1 MMIRCPYCSS
11 FVPVHEDAAPSCPDC
26 GKTPRVDTTN
36 AERPSAKRVEP
47 KARVTPT
54 PEPRKVGG
62 SFVRHA
68 KNVALGVS
76 TVVTLMACYG
86 VAYEP
91 PLGCEDDPAED
102 LDGDGYCREY
112 DCAEGDPAIH
122 DFASDPMGDG
132 IDTNCDGVDGLAGDA
147 G

>member
-1 MMIRCPYCSS
+1 MMIRCPHCSS
-11 FVPVHEDAAPSCPDC
+11 FVPVREDAAPTCPEC
-26 GKTPRVDTTN
+26 GKAPSVDTTN
-36 AERPSAKRVEP
+36 AERPSAKRAEP
-47 KARVTPT
+47 TQPKTPQPKT
-54 PEPRKVGG
+54 AGA

-91 PLGCEDDPAED
+91 LGCEDDPSED

-112 DCAEGDPAIH
+112 DCAEGDPTIH
-122 DFASDPMGDG
+122 DFAADPEGDG
-132 IDTNCDGVDGLAGDA
+132 IDTNCDGVDGIAGDA

>member
-1 MMIRCPYCSS
+1 MMIRCPHCSS
-11 FVPVHEDAAPSCPDC
+11 FVPVREDAAPTCPEC
-26 GKTPRVDTTN
+26 GKAPSVDTTN
-36 AERPSAKRVEP
+36 AERPSAKRAETPP
-47 KARVTPT
+47 KTALPKLPPKTA
-54 PEPRKVGG
+54 

-91 PLGCEDDPAED
+91 LGCEDDPSED

-122 DFASDPMGDG
+122 DFAADPEGDG
-132 IDTNCDGVDGLAGDA
+132 IDTNCDGVDGIAGDA

>member
-1 MMIRCPYCSS
+1 MMIRCPHCSS
-11 FVPVHEDAAPSCPDC
+11 FVPVREDAAPTCPEC
-26 GKTPRVDTTN
+26 GKAPSVDTTN
-36 AERPSAKRVEP
+36 AERPSAKRVDP
-47 KARVTPT
+47 KPEATPRRT
-54 PEPRKVGG
+54 QSKTGA

-91 PLGCEDDPAED
+91 LGCEDDPSED

-112 DCAEGDPAIH
+112 DCAEGDPTIH
-122 DFASDPMGDG
+122 DFAADPMGDG
-132 IDTNCDGVDGLAGDA
+132 IDTNCDGVDGIAGDA

>member
-1 MMIRCPYCSS
+1 
-11 FVPVHEDAAPSCPDC
+11 
-26 GKTPRVDTTN
+26 VDSTN
-36 AERPSAKRVEP
+36 AERPSAKRAEP
-47 KARVTPT
+47 KTQPKTA
-54 PEPRKVGG
+54 GG

-91 PLGCEDDPAED
+91 LGCEDDPSED
-102 LDGDGYCREY
+102 LDDDGYCREY
-112 DCAEGDPAIH
+112 DCAEGDPTIH
-122 DFASDPMGDG
+122 DFAADPMGDG
-132 IDTNCDGVDGLAGDA
+132 IDTNCDGVDGIAGDA